1 MFFSKLSLTLKKN
14 DIRWRYTTA
23 SVDSRRMRM
32 FHINYN
38 TQQLIWPT
46 FEDIHCVLRSSMPCC
61 HNGNLESALAVNWT
75 LS

>member
-1 MFFSKLSLTLKKN
+1 
-14 DIRWRYTTA
+14 
-23 SVDSRRMRM
+23 M